1 MRSFS
6 SLADYA
12 AAFPAGAPG
21 RCSAV
26 SIAGLRWRRHPG
38 HTLVEYE
45 FDARIGYSV
54 PVREVWHEG
63 CIASPDGQVYC
74 PHCKAIL
81 PPAP

>member
-1 MRSFS
+1 MPSFS

-21 RCSAV
+21 RSAV
-26 SIAGLRWRRHPG
+26 FIAGLRWRRHPG

-45 FDARIGYSV
+45 FDARIGYHV
-54 PVREVWHEG
+54 PVREVRHEG

-81 PPAP
+81 PSAP